1 MAFLEVRDMRKN
13 FGGTQVLKGVSFSLE
28 KGKVLAVI
36 GSSGNGKTTLLRC
49 LNGLEEADGGS
60 VTVDGVTANY
70 GATTEENAVN
80 GGKKPKKKKRAA
92 ENGAG
97 AENRDFTLVFQ
108 NFQLFPQ
115 YTAKRNVSLA
125 ADLSELRALKTE
137 KLPRKEKSA
146 LKKQL
151 REKNDENARR
161 LLEKVGLAEKCAAYP
176 CELSGGQQQRVAIAR
191 ALALQPK
198 ILCFD
203 EPTSALDPHL
213 TGEISALINELKA
226 EGRTM
231 IVVTHE
237 MEFARSVA
245 DEILFLHEGKAE
257 ESGSAAEAFG
267 SPKSALFKAFIDG
280 GKNK

>member
-60 VTVDGVTANY
+60 VTVDGVTLNY

-80 GGKKPKKKKRAA
+80 GGKKPKKKKRAV
-92 ENGAG
+92 EKG

-146 LKKQL
+146 LKKQV

-267 SPKSALFKAFIDG
+267 APKSALFKAFIDG

>member
-13 FGGTQVLKGVSFSLE
+13 FGGTEVLKGVSFSLE
-28 KGKVLAVI
+28 QGKVLAVI

-70 GATTEENAVN
+70 GATTEEKAEN

-92 ENGAG
+92 EKG

-125 ADLSELRALKTE
+125 ADLSDLRALKTE

-146 LKKQL
+146 LKKQI

-267 SPKSALFKAFIDG
+267 APKSALFKAFIDG

>member
-70 GATTEENAVN
+70 GATTEENEEN
-80 GGKKPKKKKRAA
+80 GGKKTKKKKHAA
-92 ENGAG
+92 EKG

-125 ADLSELRALKTE
+125 ADLSELRALKNE

-146 LKKQL
+146 RKKQI

-267 SPKSALFKAFIDG
+267 APKSALFKAFIDG

>member
-13 FGGTQVLKGVSFSLE
+13 FGGTEVLKGVSFSLE

-92 ENGAG
+92 EN
-97 AENRDFTLVFQ
+97 RDFTLVFQ

-146 LKKQL
+146 LKKQI

-267 SPKSALFKAFIDG
+267 APKSALFKAFIDG

>member
-1 MAFLEVRDMRKN
+1 MAYLEVRDMRKN
-13 FGGTQVLKGVSFSLE
+13 FGGTEVLKGVSFSLE

-70 GATTEENAVN
+70 GATTEEKAEN

-92 ENGAG
+92 EKG

-125 ADLSELRALKTE
+125 ADLSELRALKNE

-146 LKKQL
+146 LKKQI
-151 REKNDENARR
+151 RGKNDENARR

-267 SPKSALFKAFIDG
+267 APKSALFKAFIDG

>member
-13 FGGTQVLKGVSFSLE
+13 FGGTEVLKGVSFSLE

-80 GGKKPKKKKRAA
+80 GGEKPKKKKRA
-92 ENGAG
+92 EEKG

-125 ADLSELRALKTE
+125 ADLSELRALKTK

-146 LKKQL
+146 LKKQI

-267 SPKSALFKAFIDG
+267 APKSALFKAFIDG

>member
-70 GATTEENAVN
+70 GATTEENEEN
-80 GGKKPKKKKRAA
+80 GGKKPKKKKHAA
-92 ENGAG
+92 EKG

-146 LKKQL
+146 LKKQI

-267 SPKSALFKAFIDG
+267 APKSALFKAFIDG

>member
-60 VTVDGVTANY
+60 VTVDGVTVNY

-80 GGKKPKKKKRAA
+80 GGKKPNKKKRAA
-92 ENGAG
+92 EKS

-137 KLPRKEKSA
+137 KLPRKEKNA
-146 LKKQL
+146 LKKQI

-267 SPKSALFKAFIDG
+267 APKSALFKAFIDG

>member
-70 GATTEENAVN
+70 GATTEENEEN
-80 GGKKPKKKKRAA
+80 GGKKTKKKKRAA
-92 ENGAG
+92 EKG

-125 ADLSELRALKTE
+125 ADLSELRALKNE

-146 LKKQL
+146 RKKQI

-267 SPKSALFKAFIDG
+267 APKSALFKAFIDG

>member
-13 FGGTQVLKGVSFSLE
+13 FGGTEVLKGVSFSLE

-60 VTVDGVTANY
+60 VTVDGVTVNY
-70 GATTEENAVN
+70 GATTEENAEN

-92 ENGAG
+92 EKD

-146 LKKQL
+146 LKKQI

-267 SPKSALFKAFIDG
+267 APKSALFKAFIDG